1 MTTKTTKTTNSVLP
15 PCNVEAEEAVLGSIL
30 VDPDC
35 LADVAAV
42 IQPGDFFREKNGWVF
57 EAMLSLGD
65 GVDQITVAQ
74 ELAVR
79 GRLEAVG
86 GAAYLGLLVERV
98 PSSVYADDYAQ
109 IVAHLSL
116 CRRVITAAGQI
127 GAVGYQMAADPL
139 DKALEILAQTNGVTQ
154 TRVVEPYANAEAM
167 ARRYTA
173 PPETRDNGVP
183 FGFRDI
189 DAATGNMFGGEQ
201 VIFGGATSMGK
212 TQVIMGMAL
221 ANVKAGVPVLYVSSE
236 MQLAQWDDRV
246 VSMETGM
253 DVLYVRRRRFS
264 LDQERRVQ
272 DVIGRVAQWPLY
284 FLPTSSFHHASRMAR
299 QLVNLRGIRLI
310 IMDYLQQFSQ
320 GLGKAGG
327 ISPYERVSYVSRGI
341 KELAMDLNVPIIAV
355 SSLSRE
361 LRHRESK
368 WPMLSDLRESGNIE
382 SDADLVMFV
391 HRPGYYMTK
400 RAGEED
406 DSTYITINKQ
416 RQGGHLRLGSDK
428 EGENKAIPLQWDGT
442 KYTDVEPEMAQGRMV

>member
-1 MTTKTTKTTNSVLP
+1 MTMTTMP
-15 PCNVEAEEAVLGSIL
+15 PANVEAEEAVLASLL

-35 LADVAAV
+35 LADVAS
-42 IQPGDFFREKNGWVF
+42 ILEPRDFSRELNRWVY
-57 EAMLSLGD
+57 EACLSVGE
-65 GVDQITVAQ
+65 GMDQITVTM
-74 ELAVR
+74 ELERSGRKVDSGYLSALIVR
-79 GRLEAVG
+79 L
-86 GAAYLGLLVERV
+86 
-98 PSSVYADDYAQ
+98 PTSVNAEYYAR
-109 IVAHLSL
+109 IVAHLAE
-116 CRRVITAAGQI
+116 CRRVIDAAGKI
-127 GAVGYQMAADPL
+127 AAAAYQMPESPL
-139 DKALEILAQTNGVTQ
+139 EKAMEILGRTEGTTQ
-154 TRVVEPYANAEAM
+154 SRVIEPYANAEAM
-167 ARRYTA
+167 AKRYTA
-173 PPETRDNGVP
+173 PPETRDNGMS

-221 ANVKAGVPVLYVSSE
+221 ANAKAGVPVLYVSSE
-236 MQLAQWDDRV
+236 MQLTQWDDRV

-253 DVLYVRRRRFS
+253 DVLYVRRRRFTPS
-264 LDQERRVQ
+264 QERAVQ
-272 DVIGRVAQWPLY
+272 DVIGRVSEWPLY

-320 GLGKAGG
+320 GLGKSGG

-341 KELAMDLNVPIIAV
+341 KEIAMDLNVPIIAV

-361 LRHRESK
+361 LRHRDSK

-391 HRPGYYMTK
+391 HRPGYYAS
-400 RAGEED
+400 RSNGEDEA
-406 DSTYITINKQ
+406 TYITINKQ

-428 EGENKAIPLQWDGT
+428 EGENKAIPLRWDGT
-442 KYTDVEPEMAQGRMV
+442 KYTDIGPSQAQGRMV